1 VVFKSGIGREF
12 EQEAKTVI
20 VSAVLETTGQLR
32 FGDGT
37 DINITVTEKDV
48 VADPEGKGVE
58 KAVFA
63 GTKRRGVDRRTMHEL
78 RNKYW
83 EAGECFIPTLCGRC
97 PTCMLLGFTGTTQKN
112 PLIRDINCKSRILY
126 ATSYSVQR
134 AGDAVTT
141 HSRNQVNELTQT
153 TAGSAGIHTE
163 EVIVA
168 GTDFPTYT
176 TLHHVLDWEVGAF
189 AHALLE
195 NVNQGRYTAASRAQ
209 GGMKFPEAGGKP
221 MLVVDVSGPGIFPL
235 PIPKT
240 SAHEHRFKEVQ
251 SKFEE
256 GGNVEESRARLEQ
269 FGFSVE
275 ETDEAHAWK
284 RNGDEVGRRYSGE
297 AALSYLRDRQ
307 GDFVDFLSTLKDG
320 GSKEFQAGA
329 DEYYKKIKDKKGSEE

>member
-1 VVFKSGIGREF
+1 VVFKSGISREF
-12 EQEAKTVI
+12 EQETKTVI
-20 VSAVLETTGQLR
+20 VSTVLETTGQLR

-78 RNKYW
+78 RNRYW

-134 AGDAVTT
+134 TGDAVTT

-189 AHALLE
+189 AHALLK

-209 GGMKFPEAGGKP
+209 GGMTFPEASGEP
-221 MLVVDVSGPGIFPL
+221 MIVVDVSGPGIFPL

-240 SAHEHRFKEVQ
+240 SAYVHDFTEVQ
-251 SKFEE
+251 GKFEE
-256 GGNVEESRARLEQ
+256 GGSVEESKSRLER

-275 ETDEAHAWK
+275 ESGEGHAWK
-284 RNGDEVGRRYSGE
+284 RNSDEVGRRYSGE
-297 AALSYLRDRQ
+297 AALSYLRGRQ
-307 GDFVDFLSTLKDG
+307 RDFVDFLSTLKDG
-320 GSKEFQAGA
+320 GSKKFQDGA
-329 DEYYKKIKDKKGSEE
+329 DKYYKEVKGKKGSEE

>member
-1 VVFKSGIGREF
+1 MVFKSGIGREF
-12 EQEAKTVI
+12 EQETKTVI

-37 DINITVTEKDV
+37 DINITITEKDV

-78 RNKYW
+78 RNRFW

-209 GGMKFPEAGGKP
+209 GGMTYPEASGEP
-221 MLVVDVSGPGIFPL
+221 MIVIDVSGPGVFPL
-235 PIPKT
+235 PIPKISSHIHDFT
-240 SAHEHRFKEVQ
+240 EVQ
-251 SKFEE
+251 GKFEE
-256 GGNVEESRARLEQ
+256 GGSVEESRSKLER

-275 ETDEAHAWK
+275 ENQW
-284 RNGDEVGRRYSGE
+284 
-297 AALSYLRDRQ
+297 
-307 GDFVDFLSTLKDG
+307 STSL
-320 GSKEFQAGA
+320 ETQR
-329 DEYYKKIKDKKGSEE
+329 